1 LGKILRIL
9 CAGVRDLGELAG
21 YGPRGEVGVAGL
33 GKECLGMSVVVF
45 RIPGIPR
52 WVGSG
57 KDRRAKPEDFGAQGG
72 TPPFLLICN
81 LYY

>member
-1 LGKILRIL
+1 MRGLGTSGNWRVTAH
-9 CAGVRDLGELAG
+9 AGRW
-21 YGPRGEVGVAGL
+21 GVAGL